1 VNRRLTSVLL
11 VATLAGAVLAGCAP
25 APEVSASAS
34 EQLQTSVRLVATH
47 AAANDT
53 ASAVTELD
61 ALQAQLDAAVAS
73 DDVSDERAQTVQ
85 AKIDLVR
92 ADLAQRIADAEAAAA
107 AAVEAKRIEDEKAAV
122 EAQRVIDEQA
132 EAQRLA
138 DEKAARDDDKPGNGN
153 GNGPKNKDEEEDE
166 E

>member
-1 VNRRLTSVLL
+1 MNRRLTSVLL
-11 VATLAGAVLAGCAP
+11 VATLTGAVLAGCAP
-25 APEVSASAS
+25 APEVSASAA
-34 EQLQTSVRLVATH
+34 EQLQTSVRLVADQ
-47 AAANDT
+47 AAAGDT
-53 ASAVTELD
+53 AAAVGSLD

-73 DDVSDERAQTVQ
+73 EGVSDERAQTVQ

-92 ADLAQRIADAEAAAA
+92 ADLAQRIADAEASA
-107 AAVEAKRIEDEKAAV
+107 AAVEAKRIEDEKAAI

-153 GNGPKNKDEEEDE
+153 GPKNKDEEEDE